1 MSVSVVNCIA
11 FGAYTTTVRKIAD
24 DPDKP
29 KMIHNFLGGAVA
41 GAAVCSLSPIELVK
55 IRQQGI
61 QGKKLVSP
69 ITITKQIYQKGGIF
83 SSNGLY
89 RGFFT
94 QLARDPF
101 GYAAYYL
108 PYLLVAEL
116 VAKNGGVDP
125 VPILVGGATAGFFS
139 WMITNP
145 FDVVKT
151 IYQSEAKKKSVRS
164 VLKQLLKREGTT
176 GLTRGIM
183 ANSVRGIPQSAA
195 VFFGYEKTLE
205 FLKDTEKI

>member
-1 MSVSVVNCIA
+1 MGVLVKWLLKAPI
-11 FGAYTTTVRKIAD
+11 FGRDLFCTRWIGKIAD
-24 DPDKP
+24 DPDNP

-83 SSNGLY
+83 SGNGLY

-94 QLARDPF
+94 QMAR
-101 GYAAYYL
+101 
-108 PYLLVAEL
+108 
-116 VAKNGGVDP
+116 
-125 VPILVGGATAGFFS
+125 GGATAGFFS

-145 FDVVKT
+145 FDV
-151 IYQSEAKKKSVRS
+151 
-164 VLKQLLKREGTT
+164 
-176 GLTRGIM
+176 
-183 ANSVRGIPQSAA
+183 
-195 VFFGYEKTLE
+195 
-205 FLKDTEKI
+205 